1 MTMAHWVANLHMS
14 GIMVMIFVLIVYAIL
29 GIPLEPAPLMLLTL
43 PIFVPLLE
51 QLGIDKVWFG
61 ILSTITSNLAGLS
74 PPVGM
79 PLFLVHGI
87 VKKDGVSLGAVFK
100 GAWVFC
106 IPVVVTLI
114 ICIIWP
120 QLTLWL
126 PSTMFGN

>member
-1 MTMAHWVANLHMS
+1 LHLS
-14 GIMVMIFVLIVYAIL
+14 GMMVLILILVVYAIL
-29 GIPLEPAPLMLLTL
+29 GIPLEPGPLLLLTL

-51 QLGIDKVWFG
+51 RMGIDKVWFG
-61 ILSTITSNLAGLS
+61 ILSTMTSNLAGLS

-87 VKKDGVSLGAVFK
+87 VKDDGIGLKTVFK

-106 IPVVVTLI
+106 LPILAALI
-114 ICIIWP
+114 ICLIWP

-126 PSTMFGN
+126 PSTMFGK